1 MIKHLNDYEIQELL
15 DKNYIAVPAEKRAHF
30 DSCQHCQ
37 QALQNYK
44 ILSGHLGQ
52 EKGFALP
59 LNFADSVLQN
69 IKIQT
74 QQKEKV
80 NWLEISVWIL
90 GLGGA
95 IGVSIY
101 SLGWSN
107 ILNKFQDYLNLFGT
121 IFEKNVTVIQKLIQD
136 LNINLMAIGAAG
148 FVLIVVMSLDYLWGR
163 FKQKVG
169 PFISGN
175 LKLL

>member
-1 MIKHLNDYEIQELL
+1 MLKHFNDKEIQELL
-15 DKNYIAVPAEKRAHF
+15 DKNFAAVPADKRAHF
-30 DSCQHCQ
+30 DTCQQCQ
-37 QALQNYK
+37 QALQNYRS
-44 ILSGHLGQ
+44 LNGHLSQ
-52 EKGFALP
+52 EKGFELP
-59 LNFADSVLQN
+59 LNFADSVLKN
-69 IKIQT
+69 IQIHSH
-74 QQKEKV
+74 QQENA

-90 GLGGA
+90 GLTGA

-107 ILNKFQDYLNLFGT
+107 VLGKFQNYLNLFGL
-121 IFEKNVTVIQKLIQD
+121 IIEKNVAVLQKLVQN

-163 FKQKVG
+163 FKHKVG
-169 PFISGN
+169 PFLSGS